1 MKIILSILLLC
12 SLTSEAQNICV
23 SVDCKDT
30 VKYPTVLTLNG
41 NTSSSDGVKSRSW
54 AVTKGTATIN
64 NSSVDST
71 FATTNAD
78 GLYIF
83 QLTGTS
89 NKGAIGI
96 AFDSVIYVAN
106 KVPAAIVGPSVLST
120 DGTAILSGSNS
131 TDPEGLPLQ
140 FSWTQLSGPTTA
152 AIATPTMSNPIV
164 SNMVN
169 GTYVFTLKV
178 VDPGGLSSTASQL
191 VQVNMPK
198 TIVKTVT
205 VITTFYSDG
214 TSTSVTTTVP

>member
-1 MKIILSILLLC
+1 MKIILSILLFC
-12 SLTSEAQNICV
+12 SLTAKSQNICV

-30 VKYPTVLTLNG
+30 IKYPTPITLNG
-41 NTSSSDGVKSRSW
+41 LTQSTDGVKSRLW
-54 AVTKGTATIN
+54 VTLKGAATIN
-64 NSSVDST
+64 NTSID
-71 FATTNAD
+71 TTLANAQID

-96 AFDSVIYVAN
+96 AFDSVIYIAN
-106 KVPAAIVGPSVLST
+106 KPPVAVVGPSVLST

-131 TDPEGLPLQ
+131 TDPEGQPIQ
-140 FSWTQLSGPTTA
+140 FSWSQLSGPTTV

-164 SNMVN
+164 SNMIN

-178 VDPGGLSSTASQL
+178 VDSGGLSSTASQL